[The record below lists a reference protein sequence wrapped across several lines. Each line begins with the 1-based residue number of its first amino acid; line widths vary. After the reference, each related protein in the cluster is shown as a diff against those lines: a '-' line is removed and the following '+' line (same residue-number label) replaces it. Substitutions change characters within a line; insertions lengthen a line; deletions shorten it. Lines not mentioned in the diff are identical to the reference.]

1 MTSHKVH
8 TRCLALSVITMA
20 LAACNHDD
28 NTAFT
33 NPGIPTGKPG
43 TLLIKEP
50 VLTGTNIA
58 VVDGDIPTTNDT
70 KNTVA
75 LDPNSNPIIQILNG
89 FNDIWYAGD
98 DTWASNGSD
107 TLNAVNGNS
116 GVSGGGSTST
126 TLAIPFNFSNDVIR
140 DMNIWKENFDYVTT
154 LTRPGQSKPDVDRNN
169 KAAMVFA
176 YLDDQR
182 DKGFSLND
190 GLGPLTEDYR
200 SGANSHSS
208 YGTDS
213 NNDVTLTDN
222 SNNVTTV
229 DVTSATYN
237 KSLNEKIASHI
248 QTGYGTTTDGGNA
261 TELSNVVDLL
271 NAIASHGAS
280 SQAPK
285 YHFASPRPWRI
296 SKDDYDVASFND
308 PSASI
313 YSQINDLTKLDRV
326 TCLNPDGTTDTD
338 KYYERPANPIVT
350 PMSGLICAART
361 TYRAKSGGGYSE
373 GYDFNASP
381 LASETFS
388 SRAKDG
394 AFPSGHTAEAFD
406 RGLGYAYAIPE
417 RFAEMVARAG
427 DLGQNRIVAGMHSPL
442 DVIGGRIMA
451 TAITAATLTD
461 PNNATVASNA
471 YNQANSYFT
480 AKATAAGYD
489 NIYDYAHCTTD
500 AENPCSKT
508 DRYADH
514 TAMKARYKAYMTY
527 GFSPLNEPKIDP
539 EVPKGAEALLATRFP
554 YLDDNQRRA
563 VLATTEIDS
572 NYPVINKS
580 RGWGRLNLVDAADGY
595 GAFDVNTTIFMDA
608 AKGGFNAE
616 DHWWNDISGAGR
628 LTKSGTGS
636 LYLQGNNTYRG
647 GTIVNAGFLVGTSAT
662 AFGSNTLYQQGGTV
676 GVSIKAGASDQTQG
690 VLTVSDFVQTTGKL
704 ELNLNN
710 NARLNAS
717 NGIYLTGTSNQLVLD
732 IPTLTTA
739 TTYTILSSNHLEGTF
754 ETVTATDN
762 NGKAYDVS
770 INYSSTGAT
779 VTVSPRA

>member
-1 MTSHKVH
+1 MINHKVH
-8 TRCLALSVITMA
+8 TRCLTLSVITLA
-20 LAACNHDD
+20 LAACNHSDK
-28 NTAFT
+28 TYT
-33 NPGIPTGKPG
+33 NPGIPMGKPG
-43 TLLIKEP
+43 SLLISEP

-75 LDPNSNPIIQILNG
+75 FDPDSNPIIQILSG
-89 FNDIWYAGD
+89 FDNIWYAGD
-98 DTWASNGSD
+98 DTWANNGSN

-116 GVSGGGSTST
+116 GVAGGGSTST

-140 DMNIWKENFDYVTT
+140 DMTVWKENFDYVTT
-154 LTRPGQSKPDVDRNN
+154 LTRSGQSAPDVDRND

-190 GLGPLTEDYR
+190 GLGPLTDDYR

-261 TELSNVVDLL
+261 TQLSNVVDLL

-296 SKDDYDVASFND
+296 SKNNYDVASFND
-308 PSASI
+308 ASASI
-313 YSQINDLTKLDRV
+313 YSQINDLTQLERV
-326 TCLNPDGTTDTD
+326 TCLNPDGTADTD

-350 PMSGLICAART
+350 PMRGLICAART
-361 TYRAKSGGGYSE
+361 TYREKSGGGYSE
-373 GYDFNASP
+373 GYDFNGSP
-381 LASETFS
+381 LETKTFS

-461 PNNATVASNA
+461 PNNATTASNA
-471 YNQANSYFT
+471 YSQANSYFMT
-480 AKATAAGYD
+480 KATAAGYD
-489 NIYDYAHCTTD
+489 SIYDYAHCTTD
-500 AENPCSKT
+500 AEKPCSKT

-514 TAMKARYKAYMTY
+514 AAMKARYKAYMTY
-527 GFSPLNEPKIDP
+527 GFSPLNEPKLAP
-539 EVPKGAEALLATRFP
+539 EVPKGAEALLATRLP

-595 GAFDVNTTIFMDA
+595 GAFDVNTTVFMDS

-628 LTKSGTGS
+628 LTKSGTGA
-636 LYLQGNNTYRG
+636 LYLEGHNTYQG
-647 GTIVNAGFLVGTSAT
+647 GTLVNGGFLVGKSAT

-676 GVSIKAGASDQTQG
+676 GVSIKAGAADRSQG
-690 VLTVSDFVQTTGKL
+690 MLTVSDFVQTAGKL
-704 ELNLNN
+704 ELDLNN

-717 NGIYLTGTSNQLVLD
+717 NGIYLIGTSNQLTLNV
-732 IPTLTTA
+732 PTLKTA
-739 TTYTILSSNHLEGTF
+739 TTYTVLSSNHLEGIF
-754 ETVTATDN
+754 QTVTATDN
-762 NGKAYDVS
+762 NGKAYKVS
-770 INYSSTGAT
+770 IDYSSTGAT
-779 VTVSPRA
+779 VTVSPQA

>member
-1 MTSHKVH
+1 MINHKYH
-8 TRCLALSVITMA
+8 TRYLALSAITLA
-20 LAACNHDD
+20 LAACNHSDK
-28 NTAFT
+28 TYT
-33 NPGIPTGKPG
+33 NPGIPTGKSG
-43 TLLIKEP
+43 SLLISEP
-50 VLTGTNIA
+50 VLSGTNVA

-75 LDPNSNPIIQILNG
+75 LDPDSNPIIQILSG
-89 FNDIWYAGD
+89 FDNIWYAGD
-98 DTWASNGSD
+98 DTWAGNGSN

-116 GVSGGGSTST
+116 GVAGGGSTST

-140 DMNIWKENFDYVTT
+140 DMAIWKENFDYVTT
-154 LTRPGQSKPDVDRNN
+154 LTRPGQSKPDVDRND
-169 KAAMVFA
+169 KAALVFA

-200 SGANSHSS
+200 TGANSHSS

-229 DVTSATYN
+229 DVTSANYN
-237 KSLNEKIASHI
+237 KGLNKKLATHI
-248 QTGYGTTTDGGNA
+248 QTGYGTTTDGGSPTA
-261 TELSNVVDLL
+261 LSNVVDLL

-296 SKDDYDVASFND
+296 SKDNYDVAEFND
-308 PSASI
+308 PSKSV
-313 YSQINDLTKLDRV
+313 YSTITDFSKLDRV

-361 TYRAKSGGGYSE
+361 TYREKSGGGYSE

-381 LASETFS
+381 LATETFS

-461 PNNATVASNA
+461 PNNATTASNA
-471 YNQANSYFT
+471 YSQANSYFT
-480 AKATAAGYD
+480 TKATTAGYD
-489 NIYDYAHCTTD
+489 SIYDYAHCTTD
-500 AENPCSKT
+500 AEKPCSKT

-514 TAMKARYKAYMTY
+514 AAMKARYKAYMTY
-527 GFSPLNEPKIDP
+527 GFSPLNEPKLAP
-539 EVPKGAEALLATRFP
+539 EVPKGAEALLETRFP
-554 YLDDNQRRA
+554 YLDSNQRRV

-595 GAFDVNTTIFMDA
+595 GAFNVNTTVFMDE

-616 DHWWNDISGAGR
+616 DHWWNDISGEGR

-636 LYLQGNNTYRG
+636 LYLEGKNTYRG
-647 GTIVNAGFLVGTSAT
+647 GTILNAGFLVGTSAT

-676 GVSIKAGASDQTQG
+676 GVAIKAGASDRTQG
-690 VLTVSDFVQTTGKL
+690 ELTVSDFVQADGKL
-704 ELNLNN
+704 ELDLTK

-717 NGIYLTGTSNQLVLD
+717 NGIYLIGTANQLTLD

-739 TTYTILSSNHLEGTF
+739 TTYTVLSSNHLEGTF
-754 ETVTATDN
+754 QKVTATDT
-762 NGKAYDVS
+762 NGKTYQVS
-770 INYSSTGAT
+770 IDYSSTDAS
-779 VTVSPRA
+779 VTVSPQA